1 MEALVW
7 FRSDLRLQ
15 DNPALRNAFE
25 QAKNVHAV
33 FIFSNNQLKKHN
45 EANVKIDFLKSNL
58 FLLEDKLNK
67 LNVPLTI
74 IDSGG
79 FDNDASLIEQFIE
92 KKNIK
97 KVFWNNQFGEDEAIR
112 DKLVKILLDK
122 KNIDYETYND
132 QIIYEPGFLKTGQG
146 LPYSVFTPFKRKWI
160 ENFEMDFLD
169 IEYRYETRN
178 NLDYFSNVR
187 DFDFNY
193 KKTHQVNMELWPAG
207 EDEAETRLLRF
218 LNEKAIDYSKN
229 RNDPILD
236 GTSRISPY
244 LALGII
250 SSKKCILEAL
260 KINNFEFNSGHI
272 GVTKWIDE
280 IVWREFY
287 KNIMFSFPKVSKG
300 QPFQD
305 YSKAILWRYN
315 EDEFNAWKEGRTG
328 FPIVDAAMRQLL
340 NEGWMHNRLRM
351 VVAMFFTKNMLHDWR
366 LGEAYFMQNLIDGD
380 FASNNGGWQWS
391 SSTGTDAAPYFR
403 IFNPIT
409 QSTNFDKE
417 GTFIK
422 KYVPELKDLDKSV
435 IHNPSIEHRKYCK
448 YPEPILD
455 LKESRLRAIDAF
467 KTAKS

>member
-58 FLLEDKLNK
+58 FLLEEKLNK

>member
-7 FRSDLRLQ
+7 FRSDLRFE

-25 QAKNVHAV
+25 NSKKVHAI
-33 FIFSNNQLKKHN
+33 FIFSNKQLKKHN
-45 EANVKIDFLKSNL
+45 EANVKIDFIIKNL
-58 FLLEDKLNK
+58 FLLEKKLTE

-74 IDSGG
+74 IESDGYDSDP
-79 FDNDASLIEQFIE
+79 FLIEKFID
-92 KKNIK
+92 KKNID
-97 KVFWNNQFGEDEAIR
+97 KVFWNNQFGEDEANR
-112 DKLVKILLDK
+112 DTQVKNYLET
-122 KNIDYETYND
+122 KNINVNSFND
-132 QIIYEPGFLKTGQG
+132 QVVYEPGILKTGQG

-160 ENFEMDFLD
+160 ENFDMDFLD
-169 IEYRYETRN
+169 IEYQYQSREE
-178 NLDYFSNVR
+178 LDYSSNIR
-187 DFDFNY
+187 DFDFNFEV
-193 KKTHQVNMELWPAG
+193 THQVNRDLWPTG
-207 EDEAETRLLRF
+207 EDEAQSRLLRF
-218 LNEKAIDYSKN
+218 LDEKAKDYSKN

-244 LALGII
+244 LASGII

-260 KINNFEFNSGHI
+260 KINNFEFSSGNI

-287 KNIMFSFPKVSKG
+287 KNIMFSFSKVSKG

-305 YSKAILWRYN
+305 YSKAIKWRY
-315 EDEFNAWKEGRTG
+315 DESEFFAWKEGKTG
-328 FPIVDAAMRQLL
+328 FPIVDAAMRQLFH
-340 NEGWMHNRLRM
+340 EGWMHNRLRM

-380 FASNNGGWQWS
+380 FSSNNGGWQWS

-409 QSTNFDKE
+409 QSINFDKNGE
-417 GTFIK
+417 FIK

-435 IHNPSIEHRKYCK
+435 IHNPPKEHRKYCN

-455 LKESRLRAIDAF
+455 LKESRLRAIEAF
-467 KTAKS
+467 KQAKS

>member
-7 FRSDLRLQ
+7 FRSDLRLE
-15 DNPALRNAFE
+15 DNPALRNAF
-25 QAKNVHAV
+25 KNSKKVHAI
-33 FIFSNNQLKKHN
+33 FIFSNKQFKKHN
-45 EANVKIDFLKSNL
+45 EANVKIDFIIKNL
-58 FLLEDKLNK
+58 FLLEKKLTE

-74 IDSGG
+74 IESDG
-79 FDNDASLIEQFIE
+79 FDNDASLIEKFID
-92 KKNIK
+92 KKNINQ
-97 KVFWNNQFGEDEAIR
+97 VFWNNQYGEDEAIR
-112 DKLVKILLDK
+112 DKQVQHYLDS
-122 KNIDYETYND
+122 KNINVNTFND
-132 QIIYEPGFLKTGQG
+132 QIVYEPGFLKTGQG
-146 LPYSVFTPFKRKWI
+146 LPYSVFTPFKKKWI

-169 IEYRYETRN
+169 IEYQYQSREDLNYS
-178 NLDYFSNVR
+178 SNIK
-187 DFDFNY
+187 DFNFNFEI
-193 KKTHQVNMELWPAG
+193 THQVNMNLWPVG
-207 EDEAETRLLRF
+207 EEEAEARLLQF
-218 LNEKAIDYSKN
+218 LDEKAINYSKN

-244 LALGII
+244 LASGVI
-250 SSKKCILEAL
+250 SSRRCILEAL
-260 KINNFEFNSGHI
+260 KINNFEFSSGHI
-272 GVTKWIDE
+272 GITKWIDE

-287 KNIMFSFPKVSKG
+287 KNIMFAFPKVSRG

-305 YSKAILWRYN
+305 YSKAIRWRYDEN
-315 EDEFNAWKEGRTG
+315 EFIAWKEGKTG

-340 NEGWMHNRLRM
+340 HEGWMHNRLRM

-403 IFNPIT
+403 IFNPVT

-417 GTFIK
+417 GLFIK

-435 IHNPSIEHRKYCK
+435 IHNPPKEHRKYCN

-455 LKESRLRAIDAF
+455 LKESRLRAIEAF
-467 KTAKS
+467 KIAKS